1 MKKAIVAL
9 IPILALAMLVGI
21 STMPAVASD
30 GPFDIYWEPTSHPNP
45 ARAWT
50 LDPAT
55 ASPSWPGTT
64 LAGRLTGGAN
74 HIEITFQDYPSYT
87 FTKEYVEVYD
97 KKEGYYE
104 WKGALL
110 EYFWMSDWT
119 LLASGDVDAYI
130 AANPGVS
137 VFYHMKDYF
146 LGLSEFDASGN
157 LLWQIY
163 RQYSYWM
170 QTAYTASTFGF
181 PEAIGERIHA
191 DWTGS
196 TYISS
201 TTLWQA
207 TATYFV
213 ILFNANLADYYGS
226 SATIGNMN
234 SIYGAF
240 PVTFT
245 GFGYKWIP

>member
-1 MKKAIVAL
+1 MKTKAIIAL
-9 IPILALAMLVGI
+9 IPMLLVAMLAGMA
-21 STMPAVASD
+21 TMPAVALD
-30 GPFDIYWEPTSHPNP
+30 GTFDVYWEPTYHPKGTG
-45 ARAWT
+45 WT

-55 ASPSWPGTT
+55 ASPSWSGTT

-104 WKGALL
+104 WKGAML
-110 EYFWMSDWT
+110 EYFWMSDGA

-130 AANPGVS
+130 AANPEVS
-137 VFYHMKDYF
+137 VLYHMKDYF
-146 LGLSEFDASGN
+146 LGLSDFDTSGN

-163 RQYSYWM
+163 RQYSYWI
-170 QTAYTASTFGF
+170 QTEYTASTFGF
-181 PEAIGERIHA
+181 PEAIGDRIHVEW
-191 DWTGS
+191 DGS

-201 TTLWQA
+201 TVLWQA

-213 ILFNANLADYYGS
+213 IPPSGPLSTYYTSGQP
-226 SATIGNMN
+226 MYD
-234 SIYGAF
+234 IYGAF
-240 PVTFT
+240 PATFT
-245 GFGYKWIP
+245 GFGYKWLP